1 MVDDGIS
8 ASLLLAYPNVSY
20 PIYLIGLVDF
30 YSKIRL
36 FSIRS
41 VGVTDIVVWEVKDF
55 LRFLSVFTCSVL
67 LNSFIPVFTSCD
79 ARTFS

>member
-8 ASLLLAYPNVSY
+8 ASLLLITYPSVSY
-20 PIYLIGLVDF
+20 PIYLIGLVGF

-41 VGVTDIVVWEVKDF
+41 VGVTDIVV
-55 LRFLSVFTCSVL
+55 
-67 LNSFIPVFTSCD
+67 
-79 ARTFS
+79 